1 VVLKGLAEGQPLK
14 IIAARMALSPKTV
27 TTYRSRILQKL
38 GLRGNADLVR
48 YAMEHGLLDASPPA
62 PAASDAL

>member
-1 VVLKGLAEGQPLK
+1 
-14 IIAARMALSPKTV
+14 V

-48 YAMEHGLLDASPPA
+48 YAMEHGLLDAGPPA
-62 PAASDAL
+62 PATSDAL

>member
-1 VVLKGLAEGQPLK
+1 
-14 IIAARMALSPKTV
+14 MALSPKTV

-48 YAMEHGLLDASPPA
+48 YAMEHGLLDAGARIPP
-62 PAASDAL
+62 PSDAL